1 MYYVNFGKG
10 YEKGTESLDGTRKI
24 AVAFMGFKNVVPNP
38 DVRPMEIKVYMAKD
52 KNAYVGKVVYKHQR
66 FWWVTYGAIQELSE
80 SGKTKKLM
88 TYNPL

>member
-38 DVRPMEIKVYMAKD
+38 DVSPTVVRVYKAKSMG
-52 KNAYVGKVVYKHQR
+52 AYVGKVVYRHQG
-66 FWWVTYGAIQELSE
+66 FWWVTYGSIQELSE